1 MEITAQMVKELRERT
16 GAGMMDCKKAL
27 TECSGDMDQAIDFLR
42 KKGLSSAA
50 KKAGRTTSEGYI
62 GSYIHAN
69 GKIGVLVE
77 INCETDFVAKTDDFK
92 SLVKDVAMQIAA
104 SSPEVVNREELDQEL
119 IAKEREI
126 YLEKILAEGKPANM
140 ADKIVDGMLEKRY
153 YKDVCLMEQPFI
165 KDTDMSVKDHV
176 NSYIAKLGENIQIKR
191 FVRFAMGE

>member
-1 MEITAQMVKELRERT
+1 MVKELRERT